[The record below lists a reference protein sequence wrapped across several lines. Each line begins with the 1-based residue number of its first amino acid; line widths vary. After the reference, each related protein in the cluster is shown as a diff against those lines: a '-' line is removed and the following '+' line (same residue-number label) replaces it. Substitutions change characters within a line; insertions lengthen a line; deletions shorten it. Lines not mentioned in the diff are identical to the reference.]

1 MEHKMTFYIGILDGS
16 GDVWGVRIPDCP
28 GAYGAGESAELA
40 VASAIK
46 GLTAWAGAAVKD
58 GAQLPNARS
67 LAEILASGEIEAGE
81 TTVLVPLLLDSGRT
95 IRVNT
100 TFDAG
105 LLDAIDAAADQRG
118 LTRSAFLASAA
129 REKIEAQR

>member
-1 MEHKMTFYIGILDGS
+1 MTFYIGILDGS

-28 GAYGAGESAELA
+28 GAYGGGESAELA

-58 GAQLPNARS
+58 GAQLPKARS

-129 REKIEAQR
+129 REKIEAQK

>member
-1 MEHKMTFYIGILDGS
+1 MHGIAPCISVTL
-16 GDVWGVRIPDCP
+16 
-28 GAYGAGESAELA
+28 AGPERPLGCANLR
-40 VASAIK
+40 
-46 GLTAWAGAAVKD
+46 
-58 GAQLPNARS
+58 NFRS
-67 LAEILASGEIEAGE
+67 LAEILTSGEIEAGE

>member
-1 MEHKMTFYIGILDGS
+1 MTFYIGILDGS

-58 GAQLPNARS
+58 GDKLPNARS
-67 LAEILASGEIEAGE
+67 LAEILASGEIEASE
-81 TTVLVPLLLDSGRT
+81 TTVLVPTCVDWAGPSGSTPHSMRACSMQSMPRRT
-95 IRVNT
+95 S
-100 TFDAG
+100 AG
-105 LLDAIDAAADQRG
+105 
-118 LTRSAFLASAA
+118 
-129 REKIEAQR
+129 